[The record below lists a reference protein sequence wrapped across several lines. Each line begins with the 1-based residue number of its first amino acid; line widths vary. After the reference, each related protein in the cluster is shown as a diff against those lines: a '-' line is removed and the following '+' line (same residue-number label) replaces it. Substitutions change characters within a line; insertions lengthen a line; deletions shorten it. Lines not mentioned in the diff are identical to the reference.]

1 MRWQQRLRIGIALF
15 GAAFLVMLYF
25 AFRPPKPVESPPGR
39 GTTRKDPGATAQSTG
54 GDLLNLLREVENFRL
69 EYDRLLTYPDGRQK
83 LTRARVVVLNR
94 GGRDFVVTA
103 NEAEVGPSQ
112 DQIVM
117 QGAVELTASDGLVV
131 RTGAATYSQAEG
143 ILRAP
148 GPSVFSRG
156 RVSGAAVGMTY
167 DKPRDVLS
175 LLDRAVMKMAPEQS
189 DEAGVDIT
197 AGAAVFARADHYVR
211 YERGFALVTGAKRL
225 ASSLATAHLTD
236 DGSRV
241 ETLEMRGQSR
251 ITGVGEGASAVRVM
265 ESDDINLEFSGDG
278 RALAGATLSSAQPG
292 LASIELGA
300 GESDSRTVAGQ
311 WIDVRFA
318 PDGASI
324 SALTVRG
331 SVRLTLP
338 ATPAE
343 PARTITSATLTAR
356 GEGGAA
362 LTGARFLD
370 DVEYRESLAGSAP
383 RTVRA
388 RTLDVVTQ
396 PGLGAIDD
404 ARFDGAVRFEDSQFH
419 GASGQARYFVGSG
432 RIELDGVDQT
442 TGRVPRISD
451 GQVTIDARH
460 IDLALDTR
468 RIAARQDVRSVM
480 TPAARDAASATQS
493 DAHPV
498 GMLNGDQPVFATSAA
513 LDYDGTAR
521 LAVYTARAPAKVRLW
536 QGDTTIQGDRVTV
549 DNEKGNLAAR
559 GRVACTLM
567 VGQRGANTQ
576 TVEPVASIGTADDF
590 LYEDASRRT
599 TYTGNAHVSGPQ
611 GDLRGSRIELYLAP
625 STSELERVEAY
636 EGVSMLDAARRAF
649 GDRLTYLTVD
659 GRYLMVGSPVRIE
672 ADCRET
678 TGRTLTFY
686 KSTNNIVVEPNDEFR
701 TQVKSIAKCG
711 EPGRD

>member
-15 GAAFLVMLYF
+15 GAAFLVVLFF
-25 AFRPPKPVESPPGR
+25 AFRPPKPGASPPDR
-39 GTTRKDPGATAQSTG
+39 TTRQDPGATAQSTG

-83 LTRARVVVLNR
+83 LTRARVVVPNR

-112 DQIVM
+112 DQILM

-131 RTGAATYSQAEG
+131 RTDAATYSQAEG

-148 GPSVFSRG
+148 GSAAFSRG
-156 RVSGAAVGMTY
+156 RVSGASVGMTY

-175 LLDRAVMKMAPEQS
+175 LLDRAVMKMAPERS
-189 DEAGVDIT
+189 DEAGIDIT
-197 AGAAVFARADHYVR
+197 AGTAVFARADHEVR
-211 YERGFALVTGAKRL
+211 YERGFTLVTGAKRL
-225 ASSLATAHLTD
+225 TSSLATAHLTD

-278 RALAGATLSSAQPG
+278 RALAGAALSSAQPG
-292 LASIELGA
+292 LASVELGA
-300 GESDSRTVAGQ
+300 GESDSRMVAGQ

-318 PDGASI
+318 PGGASI

-343 PARTITSATLTAR
+343 PARTITSATLTAK

-370 DVEYRESLAGSAP
+370 DVEYREALAGSAP

-404 ARFDGAVRFEDSQFH
+404 ARFDGAVRFEDSQFR
-419 GASGQARYFVGSG
+419 GASGRARYFVGRG
-432 RIELDGVDQT
+432 RIELDGIDQT

-451 GQVTIDARH
+451 GQVTIDAVH

-468 RIAARQDVRSVM
+468 RVTARQDVRSVM
-480 TPAARDAASATQS
+480 TPAARDAASATRG
-493 DAHPV
+493 DARPA
-498 GMLNGDQPVFATSAA
+498 GMLNQEQPVFATSAG

-521 LAVYTARAPAKVRLW
+521 LAVYTAQAPVKVRLW

-549 DNEKGNLAAR
+549 DNATGNLAAR

-567 VGQRGANTQ
+567 IDQRDANTQ
-576 TVEPVASIGTADDF
+576 KLERIASIGTADDF
-590 LYEDASRRT
+590 LYEDAARRS

-649 GDRLTYLTVD
+649 GDRLTYVNAE
-659 GRYLMVGSPVRIE
+659 GRYLMVGSPVRID

-701 TQVKSIAKCG
+701 TQVKTIAKCG